1 MRRLTASLAFAGM
14 IAFAGSTAFAAAPAL
29 NYPVFF
35 QPWSAAI
42 DANGASTISIAAK
55 AALAHPTFPVIVTGS
70 ADSVGGEAA
79 NQDMAQ
85 VRAQV
90 VADALVADGVPRP
103 RIALVSTG
111 ELASPGAAAGSY
123 AQFSR
128 RVLIKIG
135 N

>member
-1 MRRLTASLAFAGM
+1 MRKFTATLALTFMLGSAS
-14 IAFAGSTAFAAAPAL
+14 AFAAAPAS

-35 QPWSAAI
+35 PPWSAAI

-55 AALAHPTFPVIVTGS
+55 AALANPTFPVIVTGS
-70 ADSVGGEAA
+70 ADTVGGASA

-85 VRAQV
+85 LRAQV
-90 VADALVADGVPRP
+90 VADALAADGVPRS

-111 ELASPGAAAGSY
+111 GLSAPGAMSGSY